1 MAAKLLLR
9 LRNAGDLRWE
19 VDHEI
24 VYTVEKRS
32 DELALSAFDRMPIL
46 PDTVTKFL
54 GHPRSPRVHHLRAVA
69 PATNWRWTPLADENA
84 LVSREFGDLLAGARD
99 DAYAVSE
106 DIVTALAETR
116 GRAGYPEFQIIP
128 ELIAAFAAAKCCLSI
143 WGDEQKAALIE
154 TIAEQASARQYQAL
168 REIQQEAGES

>member
-9 LRNAGDLRWE
+9 LRNAGELRWE

-32 DELALSAFDRMPIL
+32 DELVPSAFDRMPVL
-46 PDTVTKFL
+46 PDMVAKFF
-54 GHPRSPRVHHLRAVA
+54 GPPRSTRGQYLRAVA
-69 PATNWRWTPLADENA
+69 TATDWRWTRLADENA
-84 LVSREFGDLLAGARD
+84 LVSKEFGDLLAGARD

-116 GRAGYPEFQIIP
+116 GRARYPEFQIIP
-128 ELIAAFAAAKCCLSI
+128 ELIAAFAAAKCCQSV